1 MYIQA
6 AGINSYYTY
15 QSAPEQGG
23 DLISSS
29 SGPQSRAQDTD
40 VNEALPLSDS
50 EEQVDS
56 TSQVQEDDTSQDED
70 QPLESGTESGLTQEE
85 KFLVEELKKVDAE
98 VRAHEMAHIAAGGE
112 YITSG
117 ASFSYQQG
125 PDGKNYAVGGE
136 VSIDTSPEPG
146 DPEATLQKMQ
156 QVRAAALAPAQPSS
170 QDLKVASNAAS
181 QAAKAMAEITQLRAE
196 EQAGQMET
204 AVAGYTQQQVSD
216 AYAKTDS
223 MFSRTTPNQDTQH
236 SFHIAV

>member
-1 MYIQA
+1 MDIQA

-15 QSAPEQGG
+15 PPVLEQGS

-29 SGPQSRAQDTD
+29 AGAESRAQNTD
-40 VNEALPLSDS
+40 IGEARPLPDG
-50 EEQVDS
+50 EKQVGS
-56 TSQVQEDDTSQDED
+56 ISQTQEDETSQDEG

-85 KFLVEELKKVDAE
+85 KLLVKELETIDTE

-117 ASFSYQQG
+117 ATFSYQKG

-146 DPEATLQKMQ
+146 DPEATLQKMR

-170 QDLKVASNAAS
+170 QDVKVASNAAS
-181 QAAKAMAEITQLRAE
+181 QAAKAMAEITQLTAE
-196 EQAGQMET
+196 EQASQTGS
-204 AVAGYTQQQVSD
+204 AVPGYIQQQVSD
-216 AYAKTDS
+216 AYTKADRVS
-223 MFSRTTPNQDTQH
+223 SQNAQN
-236 SFHIAV
+236 SFHISA